1 MATSSIFMIREI
13 RPDEF
18 HVLDDFLYNAIF
30 VPDGEIPPYRS
41 VIEKPELRVYTENF
55 GSNESDKCLVA
66 ELNGEIVGA
75 VWVRIM
81 NDYGHVYDDAPS
93 FAISVKKNYRK
104 QGIGTALMKE
114 MIESLKRSGYKRA
127 SLSVQKANYAVKMY
141 INLGFEIFS
150 ENDDDNIMLINLT

>member
-1 MATSSIFMIREI
+1 MIREI
-13 RPDEF
+13 HPEEIYL
-18 HVLDDFLYNAIF
+18 LDDFLYDAIF
-30 VPDGEIPPYRS
+30 IPDGEIPPDRS
-41 VIEKPELRVYTENF
+41 IIEKPELRVYTENF

-75 VWVRIM
+75 VWCRIM

-93 FAISVKKNYRK
+93 FAISVKKDYRK
-104 QGIGTALMKE
+104 RGIGTALMKE
-114 MIESLKRSGYKRA
+114 MIESLRRSGYKRA

-150 ENDDDNIMLINLT
+150 ENDEDYIMLVKI